1 MYFGA
6 AFFLASGSDVLAQRL
21 RFNATMKTTDLIDK
35 YEDALSIV
43 NIAAYQHYGTKR
55 EFHGK
60 VITIQCFEDNT
71 KAKALLETEGDG
83 GVLVIDGGASYGR
96 ALMGD
101 NVAAIAIKNGWEG
114 VIINGYIR
122 DVADINHM
130 PIGVVALGSTPRRPK
145 KNNDG
150 ESNITLSFA
159 GAKFVPGTY
168 VYVDDDGM
176 LLSATKLF
184 L

>member
-1 MYFGA
+1 
-6 AFFLASGSDVLAQRL
+6 
-21 RFNATMKTTDLIDK
+21 
-35 YEDALSIV
+35 
-43 NIAAYQHYGTKR
+43 
-55 EFHGK
+55 
-60 VITIQCFEDNT
+60 
-71 KAKALLETEGDG
+71 
-83 GVLVIDGGASYGR
+83 
-96 ALMGD
+96 MGD

-114 VIINGYIR
+114 VIVNGYIR
-122 DVADINHM
+122 DVAVINDM

-159 GAKFVPGTY
+159 DAQFVPGTY

-176 LLSATKLF
+176 LLSATELF

>member
-1 MYFGA
+1 
-6 AFFLASGSDVLAQRL
+6 
-21 RFNATMKTTDLIDK
+21 MKTTDLIDK
-35 YEDALSIV
+35 YEDALSVV

-60 VITIQCFEDNT
+60 VITVRCFEDNT
-71 KAKALLETEGDG
+71 KAKALLETQGDG
-83 GVLVIDGGASYGR
+83 RVLVIDGRASYGR

-114 VIINGYIR
+114 VIVNGYIR

-145 KNNDG
+145 KIMTGNVISRFHLPMRN
-150 ESNITLSFA
+150 
-159 GAKFVPGTY
+159 
-168 VYVDDDGM
+168 
-176 LLSATKLF
+176 LF
-184 L
+184 QAAMFMSMTMACFCQRRRFFYS